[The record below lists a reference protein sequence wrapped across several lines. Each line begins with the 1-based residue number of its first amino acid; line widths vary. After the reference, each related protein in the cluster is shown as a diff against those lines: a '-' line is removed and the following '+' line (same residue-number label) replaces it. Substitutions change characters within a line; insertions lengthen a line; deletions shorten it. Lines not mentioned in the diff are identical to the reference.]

1 MNDVMSGEIDIY
13 FAGLSTALPLVN
25 AGRLHAHALTT
36 TTRSETVPKLPTIS
50 ELGFPSYSA
59 IIWYGVLAPAGLP
72 DQLVALL
79 RNHLVTIMNMPEFRK
94 QLSDLGAEIYDQD
107 PAAFKAF
114 MKQDLDKWA
123 KVIAAMKLTK

>member
-1 MNDVMSGEIDIY
+1 M
-13 FAGLSTALPLVN
+13 
-25 AGRLHAHALTT
+25 
-36 TTRSETVPKLPTIS
+36 
-50 ELGFPSYSA
+50 
-59 IIWYGVLAPAGLP
+59 
-72 DQLVALL
+72 ALL